1 MPAEYDLVLSGGEL
15 LDPAQG
21 LRARLDVAFKDGRV
35 AALAPDIAGPS
46 ARETV
51 DASGKLVVP
60 GLIDFHGHY
69 AYRISPFRADP
80 DPTNLPIGVT
90 TAVDAGTT
98 GWINFPAFRA
108 YVIDQAVT
116 RLYAFIH
123 LSSMGTFLVHAGRA
137 MGVPLADLGDFRFAR
152 RDEAV
157 RCIQENR
164 DVVLG
169 VKVRLGANGTGHENA
184 VPALKMARDI
194 AQETGTRV
202 MVHVYESPLPLSEVV
217 GHLASG
223 DIITHAFH
231 GDTHNILG
239 DDGRVR
245 PEVWS
250 AYRNGIVFDTGCY
263 AGHFSLPVSRAA
275 VEQGLLPH
283 TLSTD
288 AVGLDHPTR
297 SNNYDLLGI
306 MSMFL
311 ALGMP
316 FEDVVRSV
324 TATPAS
330 YIGRDDLGT
339 LRVGAVGDAAVFE
352 LEEGSF
358 DYTDSI
364 STSIA
369 TQRRFSPVLTVKD
382 GKVWTPD

>member
-1 MPAEYDLVLSGGEL
+1 MPTEYDLIVSGGEL

-35 AALAPDIAGPS
+35 AVVAADIPGGS
-46 ARETV
+46 ARATV

-108 YVIDQAVT
+108 YVIERAVT

-123 LSSMGTFLVHAGRA
+123 LSSVGTFLVHAGRA
-137 MGVPLADLGDFRFAR
+137 MDVPLADLGDFRFAK
-152 RDEAV
+152 RDKAAA
-157 RCIQENR
+157 CIQENR
-164 DVVLG
+164 DVLLG
-169 VKVRLGANGTGHENA
+169 VKVRLGANGTGHDNA

-202 MVHVYESPLPLSEVV
+202 MVHVFESPLPLAQVFE
-217 GHLASG
+217 HLAPG
-223 DIITHAFH
+223 DIITHALH
-231 GDTHNILG
+231 GDTQNIL
-239 DDGRVR
+239 DIDGRVR

-250 AYRNGIVFDTGCY
+250 AYRTGIIFDTGCY

-316 FEDVVRSV
+316 LEEVLRGV

-339 LRVGAVGDAAVFE
+339 LRVGAVGDAAVLE

-364 STSIA
+364 STTVTA
-369 TQRRFSPVLTVKD
+369 GRRFSPVLTVKD
-382 GKVWTPD
+382 GRVWTPA